1 MADMTL
7 READL
12 ILKSR
17 NQKLA
22 LSFSSG
28 QYHAYVFT
36 GETLSHYDRGGDL
49 SESVERALAERVTK
63 PPV

>member
-7 READL
+7 READKL
-12 ILKSR
+12 LKSR
-17 NQKLA
+17 NQRLSV
-22 LSFSSG
+22 SFSGG

-49 SESVERALAERVTK
+49 SESVERALGER
-63 PPV
+63 PSRP